1 MLVKVMGSNPHTCIV
16 TNFTGLHETHMSQSK
31 EVVTKIAFVEMD
43 TEAAD
48 LDYHRRT

>member
-1 MLVKVMGSNPHTCIV
+1 
-16 TNFTGLHETHMSQSK
+16 MSQSK